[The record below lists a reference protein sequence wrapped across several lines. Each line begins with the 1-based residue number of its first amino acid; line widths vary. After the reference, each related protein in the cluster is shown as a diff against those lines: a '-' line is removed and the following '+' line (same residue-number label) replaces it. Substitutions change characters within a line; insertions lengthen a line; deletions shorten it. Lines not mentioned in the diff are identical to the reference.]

1 MKTFSKFNKELNEA
15 VVALKALPYAAKAFT
30 KVAPMVAPKA
40 KTFAKFATSVPVGL
54 GIANVLQS
62 KKVSDMSDDE
72 IENSRTIDPLNIG
85 KNPRRKKRKI
95 PRGEQRLRDR
105 ENNVRDNDM
114 IRAREGEI
122 EKQNKMID
130 NYEIIKQE
138 LQKRLDKGAEGKFRR
153 GYSGKFQQ
161 SDSDLKKKIDEIGK
175 KIKDK
180 KNLQDSYV
188 SEEGAMAVPTNNV
201 GGGQIAGT
209 VEAGDDPPVKKKKD
223 RKKRY
228 IYGGRGSRKMWMKNK

>member
-1 MKTFSKFNKELNEA
+1 MKTFQQFKQDMTEGVAALAIPAGVGILKKIATSS
-15 VVALKALPYAAKAFT
+15 ALKYAGAGALTGAGYLA
-30 KVAPMVAPKA
+30 
-40 KTFAKFATSVPVGL
+40 
-54 GIANVLQS
+54 S
-62 KKVSDMSDDE
+62 KKISDMSDDE
-72 IENSRTIDPLNIG
+72 I

-114 IRAREGEI
+114 IRAKEGEI

-153 GYSGKFQQ
+153 GHSGKFQQ

-180 KNLQDSYV
+180 KNPD
-188 SEEGAMAVPTNNV
+188 
-201 GGGQIAGT
+201 I
-209 VEAGDDPPVKKKKD
+209 K
-223 RKKRY
+223 
-228 IYGGRGSRKMWMKNK
+228 

>member
-1 MKTFSKFNKELNEA
+1 MKTFKQFQESAYAIPAIKGASKY
-15 VVALKALPYAAKAFT
+15 ALPLLMTGIGAA
-30 KVAPMVAPKA
+30 
-40 KTFAKFATSVPVGL
+40 G
-54 GIANVLQS
+54 
-62 KKVSDMSDDE
+62 
-72 IENSRTIDPLNIG
+72 TIFQA
-85 KNPRRKKRKI
+85 RKKRKI

-114 IRAREGEI
+114 IRAKEGEI

-153 GYSGKFQQ
+153 GHSGKFQQ
-161 SDSDLKKKIDEIGK
+161 SDADLKNKIKEIGK

-201 GGGQIAGT
+201 GGGMIAGT
-209 VEAGDDPPVKKKKD
+209 VEAGDDPPKKKRNCKT
-223 RKKRY
+223 Y
-228 IYGGRGSRKMWMKNK
+228 AYGGVGSRKMWMPKKA

>member
-1 MKTFSKFNKELNEA
+1 MKTFKQFQESAYAIPAIKGASKY
-15 VVALKALPYAAKAFT
+15 ALPLLMTGIGAA
-30 KVAPMVAPKA
+30 
-40 KTFAKFATSVPVGL
+40 G
-54 GIANVLQS
+54 
-62 KKVSDMSDDE
+62 
-72 IENSRTIDPLNIG
+72 TIFQA
-85 KNPRRKKRKI
+85 RKKRKI

-114 IRAREGEI
+114 IRAKEGEI

-153 GYSGKFQQ
+153 GHSGKFQQ

-180 KNLQDSYV
+180 KNPD
-188 SEEGAMAVPTNNV
+188 
-201 GGGQIAGT
+201 I
-209 VEAGDDPPVKKKKD
+209 K
-223 RKKRY
+223 
-228 IYGGRGSRKMWMKNK
+228 